1 MLLFLILPLPYL
13 LIAGQLEESF
23 QGWKKKSFWKDWFYL
38 LLWLL
43 IFAIITN
50 RFATFAT
57 FFFFLLLY
65 HRRFKKTWEVSFF
78 YGSYILLTYHII
90 RYFISS
96 FVLYLYSLSSSTETV
111 WLILD
116 YMGMAILV
124 FYLHKWLLGIFKIDF
139 TLLEEKTMSATLKS
153 VNIVFASLLLARIA
167 NLTLS
172 FFISDAKKPFN
183 TTISLVML
191 VGYIASLVYVKTQQ
205 EKYRINQVLLIK
217 EGQIRDLNQ
226 FINKLGSLYDEI
238 RGIRHDL
245 GGVVASLRPAIAAG
259 DLSHIEKIYEEAL
272 VKLDIQ
278 LHNVDYY
285 SFDVKNIDDLAL
297 RSVIANKVLQAER
310 ESIVIGVE
318 VHESIPVVAV
328 PMLEVIRMGDIIL
341 NNAIEAARQTSQP
354 FVRVAIFMD
363 DEQIAFVVSNSRL
376 DVPID
381 QSKIWQRGYST
392 KEVGRGDGLANLL
405 DLVRSYERLVSLQ
418 TRVERESFTQ
428 ILKFKQKGESHEHYH
443 FRG

>member
-1 MLLFLILPLPYL
+1 MLLFFILPLPYL
-13 LIAGQLEESF
+13 LIAGQLEESI
-23 QGWKKKSFWKDWFYL
+23 QGWGKKSFWKDWFYL

-65 HRRFKKTWEVSFF
+65 HRRFKKTWAVSFF

-96 FVLYLYSLSSSTETV
+96 FVLYLYSLSNSTETV

-139 TLLEEKTMSATLKS
+139 TLLEENTMSATLKS
-153 VNIVFASLLLARIA
+153 VNIVFASLLLVRIA
-167 NLTLS
+167 NLALS

-217 EGQIRDLNQ
+217 EEQIRDLNQ
-226 FINKLGSLYDEI
+226 FINKLGNLYDEI

-245 GGVVASLRPAIAAG
+245 GGVVASLRPAITAG
-259 DLSHIEKIYEEAL
+259 DISRIEKIYEEAL

-310 ESIVIGVE
+310 ESMVIGVE
-318 VHESIPVVAV
+318 VHEPIPVVAV

-341 NNAIEAARQTSQP
+341 NNAIEAARRTSHP
-354 FVRVAIFMD
+354 FVRVALFMD
-363 DEQIAFVVSNSRL
+363 DEQVTFVVSNSRL
-376 DVPID
+376 DAPID

-405 DLVRSYERLVSLQ
+405 DLVRNYERLVSLQ

-428 ILKFKQKGESHEHYH
+428 ILKFKQKGESHEHYY